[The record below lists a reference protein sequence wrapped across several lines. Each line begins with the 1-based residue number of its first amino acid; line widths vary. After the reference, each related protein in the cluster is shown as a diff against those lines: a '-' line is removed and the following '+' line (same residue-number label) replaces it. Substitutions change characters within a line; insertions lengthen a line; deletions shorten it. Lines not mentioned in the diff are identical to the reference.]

1 LNTTDKEEKKANQS
15 YYFLLISI
23 TKDLFSSS
31 LFFRIKQQFILIIP
45 MTVSLFEKFDLV
57 TCQIDE
63 LIKKLLFITNKLT
76 YSRFF

>member
-1 LNTTDKEEKKANQS
+1 MNTTDKEEKKANQS